1 MGEVTVVRYTTI
13 RVSIEDKKRLERL
26 AKLMGWS
33 LSETLRRAIE
43 VTEKEFLEK
52 YRGDVETVLGSLRY
66 ARDIGETNAEEVD
79 KLLYGES

>member
-1 MGEVTVVRYTTI
+1 MARYTTI

-43 VTEKEFLEK
+43 VAEKEFLEK
-52 YRGDVETVLGSLRY
+52 HQGDVETVLGSLRY

-79 KLLYGES
+79 RLLYGES

>member
-1 MGEVTVVRYTTI
+1 MPRYTTI

-43 VTEKEFLEK
+43 VPRRSSWKSIKATWRLF
-52 YRGDVETVLGSLRY
+52 
-66 ARDIGETNAEEVD
+66 
-79 KLLYGES
+79 